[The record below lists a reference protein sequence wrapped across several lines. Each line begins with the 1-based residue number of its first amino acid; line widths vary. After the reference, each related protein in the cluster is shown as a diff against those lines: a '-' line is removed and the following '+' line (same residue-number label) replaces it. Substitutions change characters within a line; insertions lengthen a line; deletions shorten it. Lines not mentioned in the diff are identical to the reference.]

1 MRSTAVLALAAAAA
15 GVSAQLD
22 AGYKSALDMT
32 LSDPNSVSISTRAD
46 WCRGQFNTC
55 ETLCGDN
62 TKDNDCDENNLSYK
76 CNCAK
81 NGSAPGLQFY
91 KATMPSYL
99 CEALYGQCKE
109 TNVGNSQNQKKC
121 DTQIEALCPKND
133 PPKNP
138 VNSEDDGDDDEDES
152 SSQTSSSTAPT
163 AAPTQEGNGDENE
176 SAPSTTTSDGFA
188 APTLAPAGNGVAAIA
203 AIGLLAYLI

>member
-22 AGYKSALDMT
+22 AGYKSALDMK
-32 LSDPNSVSISTRAD
+32 LSDPNSVSITTRSD

-62 TKDNDCDENNLSYK
+62 TQDNDCDPNDLSYK

-81 NGSAPGLQFY
+81 NGSAPGLQYY

-99 CEALYGQCKE
+99 CDAIYGQCKE
-109 TNVGNSQNQKKC
+109 ANVGNSQNQKKC
-121 DTQIEALCPKND
+121 DTQIESLCPTND
-133 PPKNP
+133 PPKTP
-138 VNSEDDGDDDEDES
+138 VDSEDDGDEDED
-152 SSQTSSSTAPT
+152 QSSSTSSTNPGPTPAPT
-163 AAPTQEGNGDENE
+163 EDGDEGEDNV
-176 SAPSTTTSDGFA
+176 STTTSDGFA